1 MKQRMPTLLLG
12 PPRLADALYE
22 SRRTGFWRRQFG
34 AEVTKAQTTF
44 DIAFGILIPVGCF
57 ALDPIVFRG
66 ASFFRPDARD
76 GFLGQWQVFAY
87 CFSAI
92 QICTLAV
99 WLIWRDR
106 LGRYSRVITGL
117 LISGALFSVA
127 VGILILPLSLIG
139 LVFMIGA
146 LGFIPFFTGIV
157 YLRNAARAE
166 FCARSSGWSKQSIQ
180 ILFASA
186 LLSLAFPLGAQ
197 RLILNEVETCV
208 AQITSASPGEADAA
222 TSRLRWLGVVFTS
235 PAEGVYHQY
244 FKETDERK
252 RGSLSRAY
260 QIISGSTIEETMRLW
275 D

>member
-1 MKQRMPTLLLG
+1 MQTLHSG
-12 PPRLADALYE
+12 PPKLSDALYAN
-22 SRRTGFWRRQFG
+22 RRTGFWRRQFR
-34 AEVTKAQTTF
+34 AEVTRAQTTF
-44 DIAFGILIPVGCF
+44 DIAFGILIPIGCF

-117 LISGALFSVA
+117 LISGALFSVMI
-127 VGILILPLSLIG
+127 GILILPLALLG
-139 LVFMIGA
+139 VVFLIGA
-146 LGFIPFFTGIV
+146 LGFIPFLTGIV

-166 FCARSSGWSKQSIQ
+166 FFARSSAWGKQSIQ

-197 RLILNEVETCV
+197 RLILNEVETSV
-208 AQITSASPGEADAA
+208 AQITSASPADADAA
-222 TSRLRWLGVVFTS
+222 AGRLRWLGVVFTS

-252 RGSLSRAY
+252 RASISRAY
-260 QIISGSTIEETMRLW
+260 LIITGSTIEEAMSRW

>member
-1 MKQRMPTLLLG
+1 MQTLHLG
-12 PPRLADALYE
+12 PPRLSDALYA
-22 SRRTGFWRRQFG
+22 SPRPGFWRRQFG
-34 AEVTKAQTTF
+34 SEVTKAQIMF
-44 DIAFGILIPVGCF
+44 DIAFGILIPIGCF

-66 ASFFRPDARD
+66 MSLSRPDA
-76 GFLGQWQVFAY
+76 GGELGNWQVFAY

-92 QICTLAV
+92 QICALAI
-99 WLIWRDR
+99 WLVGGNR
-106 LGRYSRVITGL
+106 LGSYSRIITGL
-117 LISGALFSVA
+117 LISGALFSLTI
-127 VGILILPLSLIG
+127 GILILPLTLLG
-139 LVFMIGA
+139 LVFLIGA

-166 FCARSSGWSKQSIQ
+166 FFARSSGWGKQSIQ

-186 LLSLAFPLGAQ
+186 LLSLTFPLGAQ
-197 RLILNEVETCV
+197 RLILREVERSV
-208 AQITSASPGEADAA
+208 AQITSASPAEADAA
-222 TSRLRWLGVVFTS
+222 AGRLRRLGVVFTS

-252 RGSLSRAY
+252 RASLARAY

>member
-1 MKQRMPTLLLG
+1 MQTLHSG
-12 PPRLADALYE
+12 PPKLSDALYAN
-22 SRRTGFWRRQFG
+22 RRTGFWRRQFR
-34 AEVTKAQTTF
+34 AEVTRAQTTF
-44 DIAFGILIPVGCF
+44 DIAFGILIPIGCF

-76 GFLGQWQVFAY
+76 GFLGQWQVSAY

-117 LISGALFSVA
+117 LISGALFSLTI
-127 VGILILPLSLIG
+127 GILILPLSLIG
-139 LVFMIGA
+139 LLFLIGA

-166 FCARSSGWSKQSIQ
+166 FFARSSGWGKQGIQ

-186 LLSLAFPLGAQ
+186 LLSLALPLGAQ
-197 RLILNEVETCV
+197 RLILHEVERSV
-208 AQITSASPGEADAA
+208 AQITSASPAEADAA
-222 TSRLRWLGVVFTS
+222 AGRLRWLGVVFTS

-244 FKETDERK
+244 FKERNERK
-252 RGSLSRAY
+252 RSSLARAY
-260 QIISGSTIEETMRLW
+260 QVISGSTIEETMRLW